1 MADNEKKGKTMTL
14 KFEILTTDGK
24 ARRGKLYTK
33 HGVVNTPAFMPVGT
47 CGTVKAMM
55 PESVA
60 ATGAEILLGNTYHL
74 MLRPGADLVE
84 KMGGLHKFM
93 NWDKPILTDSGGFQ
107 VMSLSGLRKL
117 SEEGVAFSSH
127 VDGKKYFL
135 SPEESIKIQH
145 KLDSNIT
152 MCMDECVKLPAKYE
166 TVKKSVEMSMCWAE
180 RSRNAFTD
188 RDGYGIFGIQ
198 QGGDYE
204 DLRGFSAEKLKE
216 IGFDGYAIGGLAV
229 GEGQETM
236 FKVLDYAP
244 GMLPADKPRYLMG
257 VGRPDDIVGA
267 VLRGVDM
274 FDCVMPTRSGRTAQ
288 AFTARGTINI
298 RNARHREDPRPLEE
312 ECDCPLCR
320 NYSRAYIHHLQKC
333 NEVLAVMLLSWHNI
347 RYYQRLMQGLR
358 EAIEKGRLK
367 EFAAD
372 FYARQNAGDIEEL

>member
-1 MADNEKKGKTMTL
+1 MAL
-14 KFEILTTDGK
+14 KFEIMKTVGK
-24 ARRGKLYTK
+24 SRRGQLHTK
-33 HGVVNTPAFMPVGT
+33 HGTINTPAFMPVGT
-47 CGTVKAMM
+47 CATVKAMM

-93 NWDKPILTDSGGFQ
+93 NWNKPILTDSGGFQ
-107 VMSLSGLRKL
+107 VMSLSGLRKIG
-117 SEEGVAFSSH
+117 EDGVSFASH
-127 VDGKKYFL
+127 IDGKRYFL

-152 MCMDECVKLPAKYE
+152 MCFDECVKLPAPHN
-166 TVKKSVEMSMCWAE
+166 VVQPSMEMSMRWAK
-180 RSRNAFTD
+180 RSKDAFVD

-204 DLRGFSAEKLKE
+204 DLRRISAEKLRK

-229 GEGQETM
+229 GEGQEIM

-244 GMLPADKPRYLMG
+244 QMLPEDKPRYLMG
-257 VGRPDDIVGA
+257 VGRPDDIMGA

-274 FDCVMPTRSGRTAQ
+274 FDCVMPTRSGRTSQ
-288 AFTARGTINI
+288 AFTHLGTINI

-312 ECDCPLCR
+312 GCDCPLCTK
-320 NYSRAYIHHLQKC
+320 YSRAYIHHLQKA
-333 NEVLAVMLLSWHNI
+333 NEVLAVMLLTWHNI
-347 RYYQRLMQGLR
+347 RYYQRLMAGLR
-358 EAIEKGRLK
+358 NAIEKDCLGDFV
-367 EFAAD
+367 EQ
-372 FYARQNAGDIEEL
+372 FYAGQRKGDIEEL

>member
-107 VMSLSGLRKL
+107 VMSLSGLRKV

-166 TVKKSVEMSMCWAE
+166 TVKKSVEMSMRWAE

-298 RNARHREDPRPLEE
+298 RNARHREDSRPLEE

>member
-1 MADNEKKGKTMTL
+1 MSL
-14 KFEILTTDGK
+14 QYEILAKNGK
-24 ARRGKLYTK
+24 ARRGKLHTK
-33 HGVVNTPAFMPVGT
+33 HGIVNTPAFMPVGT
-47 CGTVKAMM
+47 CATVKAMM

-127 VDGKKYFL
+127 VDGKKFFL
-135 SPEESIKIQH
+135 SPEESIHIQH

-152 MCMDECVKLPAKYE
+152 MCMDECVKLPAEHKI
-166 TVKKSVEMSMCWAE
+166 VKKSTEMSMRWAA
-180 RSRNAFTD
+180 RSYEAFVD

-204 DLRGFSAEKLKE
+204 DLRAYSAEQLKAIGGFS
-216 IGFDGYAIGGLAV
+216 GYAIGGLAV
-229 GEGQETM
+229 GEGQQKM
-236 FKVLDYAP
+236 FEVLDYAP
-244 GMLPADKPRYLMG
+244 DMLPEDKPRYLMG

-274 FDCVMPTRSGRTAQ
+274 FDCVMPTRSGRTSQ
-288 AFTARGTINI
+288 AFSSRGTINI
-298 RNARHREDPRPLEE
+298 RNSRHREDYRPLEE

-333 NEVLAVMLLSWHNI
+333 NEVLAVMLLTWHNI

-358 EAIEKGRLK
+358 NAIEQGKLGDFV
-367 EFAAD
+367 ED
-372 FYARQNAGDIEEL
+372 FYAKQKLGDIKEL

>member
-1 MADNEKKGKTMTL
+1 
-14 KFEILTTDGK
+14 
-24 ARRGKLYTK
+24 
-33 HGVVNTPAFMPVGT
+33 
-47 CGTVKAMM
+47 
-55 PESVA
+55 
-60 ATGAEILLGNTYHL
+60 
-74 MLRPGADLVE
+74 MLFRSADLVE

-117 SEEGVAFSSH
+117 TEEGVAFNSH

-152 MCMDECVKLPAKYE
+152 MCMDECVKLPA
-166 TVKKSVEMSMCWAE
+166 THDVVKKSMEMSMRWAK
-180 RSRNAFTD
+180 RSRDAFTD

-204 DLRGFSAEKLKE
+204 DLRAYSAEKLKE

-244 GMLPADKPRYLMG
+244 GMLPEDKPRYLMG

-274 FDCVMPTRSGRTAQ
+274 FDCVMPTRSGRTSQ
-288 AFTARGTINI
+288 AFTRFGTVNI
-298 RNARHREDPRPLEE
+298 RNARHREDNRPLEE
-312 ECDCPLCR
+312 GCDCPLCT
-320 NYSRAYIHHLQKC
+320 NYTRAYIHHLQKC
-333 NEVLAVMLLSWHNI
+333 NEVLAVMLLTWHNI

-358 EAIEKGRLK
+358 NALATDTLQ
-367 EFAAD
+367 EFAQK
-372 FYARQNAGDIEEL
+372 FYADQAAGDIPAL

>member
-1 MADNEKKGKTMTL
+1 MALKYEIVKKCGKSRL
-14 KFEILTTDGK
+14 
-24 ARRGKLYTK
+24 GKLHTK
-33 HGVVNTPAFMPVGT
+33 HGIVHTPAFMPVGT
-47 CGTVKAMM
+47 CATVKAMM

-74 MLRPGADLVE
+74 MLRPGADLVQ

-107 VMSLSGLRKL
+107 VMSLTGLRKL
-117 SEEGVAFSSH
+117 SEEGVTFSSH
-127 VDGKKYFL
+127 VDGSKHFL
-135 SPEESIKIQH
+135 SPEKSMEIQY

-152 MCMDECVKLPAKYE
+152 MALDECTPFPATYE
-166 TVKKSVEMSMCWAE
+166 QAKKSVEMSMRWAK
-180 RSRNAFTD
+180 RSRDAFID

-198 QGGDYE
+198 QGSVFE
-204 DLRGFSAEKLKE
+204 DLRRFSAEKLKE

-229 GEGQETM
+229 GEGQEAM

-244 GMLPADKPRYLMG
+244 GLLPEDKPRYLMG

-288 AFTARGTINI
+288 AFTAFGPINI

-312 ECDCPLCR
+312 GCDCPLCK

-333 NEVLAVMLLSWHNI
+333 NEVLAVMLLTWHNI
-347 RYYQRLMQGLR
+347 RYYQRLMAGLR
-358 EAIEKGRLK
+358 QAIEEDRL
-367 EFAAD
+367 EAFCQE
-372 FYARQNAGDIEEL
+372 FYANQAKGDIAEI

>member
-1 MADNEKKGKTMTL
+1 MAL
-14 KFEILTTDGK
+14 KFEILKKQGK
-24 ARRGKLYTK
+24 SRRGRLHTK
-33 HGVVNTPAFMPVGT
+33 HGIVDTPAFMPVGT

-60 ATGAEILLGNTYHL
+60 DTGAQILLGNTYHL
-74 MLRPGADLVE
+74 MLRPGEDLVE

-107 VMSLSGLRKL
+107 VMSLDSLRKL
-117 SEEGVAFSSH
+117 TEEGVTFSSH
-127 VDGKKYFL
+127 VDGRKYFL
-135 SPEESIKIQH
+135 SPEKSMEIQH

-152 MCMDECVKLPAKYE
+152 MCLDECVKLPADYAV
-166 TVKKSVEMSMCWAE
+166 VKKSMEMSMRWAK
-180 RSRNAFTD
+180 RSREAFVD

-198 QGGDYE
+198 QGGDYQ
-204 DLRGFSAEKLKE
+204 DLRQISAEKLTE

-236 FKVLDYAP
+236 FQVLDYAP
-244 GMLPADKPRYLMG
+244 GMLPEDKPRYLMG

-288 AFTARGTINI
+288 AFTARGTVNI
-298 RNARHREDPRPLEE
+298 RNARHREDPRPLEA
-312 ECDCPLCR
+312 ECDCPLCK

-333 NEVLAVMLLSWHNI
+333 NEVLAVMLLTWHNI
-347 RYYQRLMQGLR
+347 RYYQRLMRGLR
-358 EAIEKGRLK
+358 HAIENETLE
-367 EFAAD
+367 EFAAE
-372 FYARQNAGDIEEL
+372 FYRIQALGDIEEI

>member
-1 MADNEKKGKTMTL
+1 MSL
-14 KFEILTTDGK
+14 QFEIDKKIGK
-24 ARRGKLYTK
+24 SRLGRLITK

-47 CGTVKAMM
+47 CATVKAMM

-117 SEEGVAFSSH
+117 KEEGVTFRSH
-127 VDGKKYFL
+127 VDGTKYFL
-135 SPEESIKIQH
+135 SPEESMKIQY

-152 MCMDECVKLPAKYE
+152 MCLDECTPYPSTYEDCAK
-166 TVKKSVEMSMCWAE
+166 SMRMSMRWAK
-180 RSRNAFTD
+180 RSKEAFVD
-188 RDGYGIFGIQ
+188 REGYGIFGIQ
-198 QGGDYE
+198 QGNVFK
-204 DLRGFSAEKLKE
+204 DLRAESAEALKK
-216 IGFDGYAIGGLAV
+216 IGFDGYAIGGLAI
-229 GEGQETM
+229 GEGQEKM
-236 FKVLDYAP
+236 FEVLDYAP
-244 GMLPADKPRYLMG
+244 SMLPEDKPRYLMG

-288 AFTARGTINI
+288 AFTKYGPINV

-312 ECDCPLCR
+312 GCDCPLCTK
-320 NYSRAYIHHLQKC
+320 YSRAYIHHLHKC
-333 NEVLAVMLLSWHNI
+333 NEILGVMLLTWHNI
-347 RYYQRLMQGLR
+347 SYYERLMRGLR
-358 EAIEKGRLK
+358 NAIKSDTLEQYVA
-367 EFAAD
+367 E
-372 FYARQNAGDIEEL
+372 FYANQAKGDIEEL

>member
-1 MADNEKKGKTMTL
+1 MSL
-14 KFEILTTDGK
+14 KYEILKTHGK
-24 ARRGKLYTK
+24 SRLGKLHTK
-33 HGVVNTPAFMPVGT
+33 HGIVNTPAFMPVGT
-47 CGTVKAMM
+47 CATVKAMM

-107 VMSLSGLRKL
+107 VMSLSGLRKIG
-117 SEEGVAFSSH
+117 EEGVWFSSH
-127 VDGKKYFL
+127 VDGKKFFL
-135 SPEESIKIQH
+135 SPEESMKIQH

-152 MCMDECVKLPAKYE
+152 MCFDECIKLPAPHAE
-166 TVKKSVEMSMCWAE
+166 VKKSMEMSMRWAK
-180 RSRNAFTD
+180 RSKEAWIN

-198 QGGDYE
+198 QGGTYQ
-204 DLRGFSAEKLKE
+204 DLRQISADKLKE

-236 FKVLDYAP
+236 FEVLDYAP
-244 GMLPADKPRYLMG
+244 GMLPEDKPRYLMG

-274 FDCVMPTRSGRTAQ
+274 FDCVMPTRSGRTSQ
-288 AFTARGTINI
+288 AFTQFGTVNI
-298 RNARHREDPRPLEE
+298 RNARHKEDSRPLEAG
-312 ECDCPLCR
+312 CDCPLCQ

-333 NEVLAVMLLSWHNI
+333 NEVLAVMLLTWHNI
-347 RYYQRLMQGLR
+347 RYYQRLMQGIRQALAEDKLDEFVR
-358 EAIEKGRLK
+358 E
-367 EFAAD
+367 
-372 FYARQNAGDIEEL
+372 FYQNQAKGDIEAL